1 MQIRLLSKLNLLLSC
16 ALLATSILGCTAM
29 NGQTTPDKT
38 AEAANKAVVLRAEA
52 ELWSKGNLAV
62 ADRLYSPDFVCHFIM
77 GREWRG
83 LQGIRGAV
91 KSHRTSFPDWNERV
105 DDIIAEGDRVA
116 IRITSTGTQLGE
128 FEGLKPTGRKITIQ
142 EFHIFRLSG
151 GKIVEQWGMPD
162 VYGLMAQL
170 SPPGQK

>member
-1 MQIRLLSKLNLLLSC
+1 MQVRLLANLNVLFSC
-16 ALLATSILGCTAM
+16 ALLATSIAGCAAM
-29 NGQTTPDKT
+29 KGQTLSETT
-38 AEAANKAVVLRAEA
+38 VASENKAVVLHSEA

-62 ADRLYSPDFVCHFIM
+62 ADQLYSPDFVCHFIM

-91 KSHRTSFPDWNERV
+91 KSHRTSFPDWSERV
-105 DDIIAEGDRVA
+105 DDIIAEGDKVA

-128 FEGLKPTGRKITIQ
+128 FEGLKPTGRKIAIQ
-142 EFHIFRLSG
+142 EFHIFRLSS

-162 VYGLMAQL
+162 VQGLMAQL
-170 SPPGQK
+170 SAPGQK

>member
-1 MQIRLLSKLNLLLSC
+1 MQVRLSAKLNLLFSC
-16 ALLATSILGCTAM
+16 AFLATSIAGCTAM
-29 NGQTTPDKT
+29 NAQTASVNT
-38 AEAANKAVVLRAEA
+38 AEAKNKAAVLRSEA

-62 ADRLYSPDFVCHFIM
+62 ADQVYSPNFVCHFIM

-142 EFHIFRLSG
+142 EFHIFRFSE

-162 VYGLMAQL
+162 VQGLMAQL
-170 SPPGQK
+170 SAPGQK